1 MDAEDSQPKKSREMR
16 IAHVTWTFTFGGIE
30 TMLVNIANEQV
41 ALGHEVHIV
50 VIEHDNVEPTLA
62 GKLNQQIKLHQV
74 HRRYGV
80 KDIPAIIRLNGIL
93 GYIDPDAIHLHSA
106 SIYKYLLPK
115 KRRICNNTL
124 HALCNRSNTDHI
136 QSVPRVFAISQAVA
150 DDLKEKKGVV
160 SKVIYNGI
168 HPERIK
174 IKNETSSGSL
184 FRIVMVSRLEHLKK
198 GQDLLI
204 DALAELEGRGY
215 DNITVDF
222 IGDGESRAFL
232 EQRCREKGVEKRVRF
247 LGARSQDYIFEHL
260 CDYDLFVQPSRLE
273 GFALTVAEAMAARVP
288 VLVASGQGP
297 EEVADYGRCGR
308 VFRNGDAV
316 DCADKIAQIANGGVE
331 TAVIDAAFNRVYG
344 LYDIKVTAR
353 LYVENYNHR

>member
-1 MDAEDSQPKKSREMR
+1 MR

-30 TMLVNIANEQV
+30 TMLVNIANEQA

-62 GKLNQQIKLHQV
+62 GKLNQQIKLYQV

-80 KDIPAIIRLNGIL
+80 KDIPAIIRLNSIL
-93 GYIDPDAIHLHSA
+93 GSIDPDAIHLHSA
-106 SIYKYLLPK
+106 SIYKYLLPN

-136 QSVPRVFAISQAVA
+136 QSVPMVFAISQAVA
-150 DDLKEKKGVV
+150 DDLKNKKGVS

-174 IKNETSSGSL
+174 IKKDAASGSL
-184 FRIVMVSRLEHLKK
+184 LRIVMVSRLEHIKK

-204 DALAELEGRGY
+204 DALAELKGRGY

-222 IGDGESRAFL
+222 IGDGDSRAFL
-232 EQRCREKGVEKRVRF
+232 EQHCKEKGVEKQITF

-297 EEVADYGRCGR
+297 EEVADYGHCGR
-308 VFRNGDAV
+308 VFRNGDV
-316 DCADKIAQIANGGVE
+316 EDCADKIAQIANGGVE
-331 TAVIDAAFNRVYG
+331 PDVIDAAFNRVYS

-353 LYVENYNHR
+353 LYIENYNHR